1 MKKQFIKSYEELL
14 DEQIK
19 INKTINSVEKLII
32 KLKDIYAIADEKQK
46 VELREKLKQLEM
58 ICEDMLELV
67 IENKEKIDSL
77 SQNESNK

>member
-32 KLKDIYAIADEKQK
+32 KLKDIYGIADENQK

>member
-46 VELREKLKQLEM
+46 VVLREKLKQLEM

>member
-32 KLKDIYAIADEKQK
+32 KLKDIYGIADEKQK

>member
-14 DEQIK
+14 DGQIK